1 MSESIKTLSE
11 QEFAS
16 FVAEGNVVV
25 DFWAPW
31 CGPCRM
37 QGQILD
43 QAAQDLTAA
52 GIKVGKVNVDPETAL
67 AAPFGGSP
75 IPTLLIF
82 KDGKLG
88 KTLIGI
94 QQADSLKKQFS

>member
-1 MSESIKTLSE
+1 MSENIKNLSE
-11 QEFAS
+11 QDFAS
-16 FVAEGNVVV
+16 FIAQGNVVV

-37 QGQILD
+37 QGQILE
-43 QAAQDLTAA
+43 QAGQDFVTAN
-52 GIKVGKVNVDPETAL
+52 IKVGKVNVDQETAL
-67 AAPFGGSP
+67 AARFGVSS

-82 KDGKLG
+82 KEGKLS
-88 KTLIGI
+88 KTLVGI